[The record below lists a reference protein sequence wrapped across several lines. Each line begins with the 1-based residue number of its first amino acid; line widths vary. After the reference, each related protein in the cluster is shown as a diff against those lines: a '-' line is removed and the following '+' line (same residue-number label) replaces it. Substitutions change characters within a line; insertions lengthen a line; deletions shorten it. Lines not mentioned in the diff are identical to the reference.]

1 MKKSK
6 GGMRMLQHNTY
17 KVIREYNNRYE
28 LEELLRRIIRH
39 HIKEIHSGQ
48 LIQGNLNDGV
58 TGHAKRFGG

>member
-1 MKKSK
+1 
-6 GGMRMLQHNTY
+6 MLQNNTH

-48 LIQGNLNDGV
+48 LIQGNPNDGLA
-58 TGHAKRFGG
+58 GHARQFSG